1 MLTKVSTIQGA
12 RQRFSNR
19 RQWRDFMARIN
30 QTLIAPVAE
39 AASVTRAKIPPEAN
53 PSPSV

>member
-1 MLTKVSTIQGA
+1 
-12 RQRFSNR
+12 
-19 RQWRDFMARIN
+19 MARIN